1 MPIQLKIL
9 KKPNIKKVNM
19 LCDEVI
25 DKKLLR
31 YPMVE
36 DCFSRNHFTVV
47 IGKQG
52 QGKTSLAVQLIS
64 SRDIMANCYEN
75 IYIFMP
81 EESRQDL
88 ENDIFGK
95 NLKPEQIYSEL
106 TSENLDEL
114 YDILKSNKEQGENS
128 LVLIDD
134 FQNIFKNKDIEKSME
149 KLVIKLRH
157 IQTSIILL
165 QQNFQKLPKKMRSL
179 IYNIIVFDIGKEE
192 LQEIFDEVI
201 KKNKNEFMELV
212 NFAFTKPHD
221 WVLVNTKSRKI
232 YKMFDEVVFN

>member
-9 KKPNIKKVNM
+9 KKPNIKGVKM

-25 DKKLLR
+25 DKKLLK

-36 DCFSRNHFTVV
+36 DCFSRNHYTVV
-47 IGKQG
+47 IGKMG
-52 QGKTSLAVQLIS
+52 QGKTSLAVQLI
-64 SRDIMANCYEN
+64 RDIFPSCYEN

-81 EESRQDL
+81 EESRNDL

-95 NLKPEQIYSEL
+95 NLKEDQIYNDLKSDD
-106 TSENLDEL
+106 LDEL
-114 YDILKSNKEQGENS
+114 YDILKSNKEYGENS

-134 FQNIFKNKDIEKSME
+134 FQNIFKNKDIEKSLE

-157 IQTSIILL
+157 INTSIILL

-179 IYNIIVFDIGKEE
+179 VFNIICFDLGKEE

-201 KKNKNEFMELV
+201 KKNRNQYMELLEFCF
-212 NFAFTKPHD
+212 NEPHD
-221 WVLVNTKSRKI
+221 WICVNTKSRKI
-232 YKMFDEVVFN
+232 YKKFDEIVFN

>member
-25 DKKLLR
+25 DKKLLKF
-31 YPMVE
+31 PMIQ
-36 DCFSRNHFTVV
+36 DCFSKNHFTII

-52 QGKTSLAVQLIS
+52 QGKTSLAVQFI
-64 SRDIMANCYEN
+64 RDILVNCYEN

-81 EESRQDL
+81 DESRADL
-88 ENDIFGK
+88 EHDIFGD
-95 NLKPEQIYSEL
+95 NLKEDQIYNDLKSDD
-106 TSENLDEL
+106 LDEL
-114 YDILKSNKEQGENS
+114 YDILKSNKEQKENS

-134 FQNIFKNKDIEKSME
+134 FQNIFKNKDIEKSLE

-157 IQTSIILL
+157 INTSIILL

-201 KKNKNEFMELV
+201 KKNKSQYMELLEFSF
-212 NFAFTKPHD
+212 NEPHD
-221 WVLVNTKSRKI
+221 WICVNTKSRKI
-232 YKMFDEVVFN
+232 YKKFDLIEFN

>member
-9 KKPNIKKVNM
+9 KKPNLKKVKM
-19 LCDEVI
+19 LCDDVI

-36 DCFSRNHFTVV
+36 DCFSRNHFTLV

-52 QGKTSLAVQLIS
+52 QGKTSLCVQLL
-64 SRDIMANCYEN
+64 SRDIMANCYES
-75 IYIFMP
+75 IYVFMP
-81 EESRQDL
+81 DESRQDL

-95 NLKPEQIYSEL
+95 NLKPEQIYNDLKSDD
-106 TSENLDEL
+106 LDEL

-134 FQNIFKNKDIEKSME
+134 FQNIFKNKDIEKSLE

-157 IQTSIILL
+157 INTSIILL

-179 IYNIIVFDIGKEE
+179 IYNIICFDLGKEE

-201 KKNKNEFMELV
+201 KKNRNQYMELLEFSF
-212 NFAFTKPHD
+212 NEPHD
-221 WVLVNTKSRKI
+221 WICVNTKSRRI
-232 YKMFDEVVFN
+232 YKKFDEIVFN

>member
-9 KKPNIKKVNM
+9 KKPNIKGVKM

-25 DKKLLR
+25 DKKLLK

-36 DCFSRNHFTVV
+36 DCFSRNHSTL
-47 IGKQG
+47 ILGTQG
-52 QGKTSLAVQLIS
+52 QGKSSLAVQLI
-64 SRDIMANCYEN
+64 RDIMASCYEN
-75 IYIFMP
+75 IYVFMP
-81 EESRQDL
+81 DESRADL
-88 ENDIFGK
+88 EHDIFGE
-95 NLKPEQIYSEL
+95 NLKEDQIYSEL
-106 TSENLDEL
+106 TSDDLDKL

-134 FQNIFKNKDIEKSME
+134 FQNILKDKDIQKSME

-157 IQTSIILL
+157 INTSIILL
-165 QQNFQKLPKKMRSL
+165 NQNFGKLPKKLRSL
-179 IYNIIVFDIGKEE
+179 MYNIIVFDLGKEE
-192 LQEIFDEVI
+192 LQNVFDEVI
-201 KKNKNEFMELV
+201 KKNKNQFTELV

-232 YKMFDEVVFN
+232 YKKFDLIEFN

>member
-9 KKPNIKKVNM
+9 KKPNIKSVKM
-19 LCDEVI
+19 MCDGVI

-36 DCFSRNHFTVV
+36 DCFSKNHFTII
-47 IGKQG
+47 IGKMG
-52 QGKTSLAVQLIS
+52 QGKTSLSVQLI
-64 SRDIMANCYEN
+64 RDIFANCYES
-75 IYIFMP
+75 IYVFMP
-81 EESRQDL
+81 EESRNDL
-88 ENDIFGK
+88 EHDIFGE

-106 TSENLDEL
+106 TSNDLDEL
-114 YDILKSNKEQGENS
+114 YDILKANKEQGENS

-134 FQNIFKNKDIEKSME
+134 FQNIFKNKDIEKSLE

-157 IQTSIILL
+157 INTSIILL

-179 IYNIIVFDIGKEE
+179 VFNIICFDLGKEE

-201 KKNKNEFMELV
+201 KKNRNQYNELLEFCFNE
-212 NFAFTKPHD
+212 PHN
-221 WVLVNTKSRKI
+221 WICVNTKSRKI
-232 YKMFDEVVFN
+232 YKKFDEIVFN

>member
-9 KKPNIKKVNM
+9 KKPNIKSVKM
-19 LCDEVI
+19 MCDGVI

-36 DCFSRNHFTVV
+36 DCFSKNHFTII
-47 IGKQG
+47 IGKMG
-52 QGKTSLAVQLIS
+52 QGKTSLSVQLI
-64 SRDIMANCYEN
+64 RDIFANCYES
-75 IYIFMP
+75 IYVFMP
-81 EESRQDL
+81 EESRNDL
-88 ENDIFGK
+88 EHDIFGE

-106 TSENLDEL
+106 TSNDLDEL
-114 YDILKSNKEQGENS
+114 YDILKANKEQGENS

-134 FQNIFKNKDIEKSME
+134 FQNIFKNKDIEKSLE

-157 IQTSIILL
+157 INTSIILL

-179 IYNIIVFDIGKEE
+179 VFNIICFDLGKEE

-201 KKNKNEFMELV
+201 KKNRNQYNELLEFCFNE
-212 NFAFTKPHD
+212 PHD
-221 WVLVNTKSRKI
+221 WICVNTKSRKI
-232 YKMFDEVVFN
+232 YKKFDEIVFN